1 MISHVT
7 LPVKLDYV
15 LIDILIDVLI
25 SQIIEAFKKNQIF
38 ESIFTGNYKLK
49 AE

>member
-25 SQIIEAFKKNQIF
+25 SQIMETLKKIRFLNLFSQAI
-38 ESIFTGNYKLK
+38 IN
-49 AE
+49 